1 MFFLIP
7 MIAGAAATAISAGEV
22 ALGLTAAVGIGAAVK
37 NSIDSNQANEIR
49 RLSEA
54 KIDDEVSKLNNEKN
68 KMLQKFDEANRIK
81 QEINSGILNES
92 SQLINSYGN
101 RRLLEAERFA
111 EDVNIE
117 CENIENKIA
126 EYKILRKQIGDGIK
140 IMTFLSKEL
149 SCCLKKA
156 NEEQFV
162 ENSHPDKNLNTH
174 FDQIVVFT
182 EALKKAMS
190 AAPSDKESI
199 ARCRRL
205 LNTNEEEL

>member
-1 MFFLIP
+1 MLFLIP

-54 KIDDEVSKLNNEKN
+54 KIDDEFLKLNNEKN
-68 KMLQKFDEANRIK
+68 KTLQKFDEANRIK
-81 QEINSGILNES
+81 QEFNSGILNES

-117 CENIENKIA
+117 CENIMLCI
-126 EYKILRKQIGDGIK
+126 I
-140 IMTFLSKEL
+140 
-149 SCCLKKA
+149 
-156 NEEQFV
+156 
-162 ENSHPDKNLNTH
+162 
-174 FDQIVVFT
+174 
-182 EALKKAMS
+182 
-190 AAPSDKESI
+190 
-199 ARCRRL
+199 
-205 LNTNEEEL
+205 